1 MLAWARRR
9 SGLSTEQLADKNKP
23 IKPARLS
30 AWEDVHGGDRPT
42 FKQATRLAEVLD
54 VPFGYLFL
62 TDPPD
67 EDLPL
72 LDLRTKQDPAF
83 LHPSPNF
90 LEVAYDALRKQEWYR
105 GYLLEQ
111 DASEIPF
118 IGRFDES
125 EDVNVV
131 AEDIRQT
138 LGIDDDLRSGAKDN
152 DDYFRR
158 LVRGCESVGIVVLRN
173 SVVGNDTH
181 RPLNPDEFQGFA
193 EADTLAPVVFVN
205 QKDYLAA
212 QIFTLMHEIAHL
224 WIGVSGVSD
233 ADYLNPSATADAVH
247 QKKADQIAAEV
258 LVPAQEFSARWDQE
272 LDKSIPLDR
281 LRRHYKVSV
290 FVLLRRAY
298 DLEKITRDEFIA
310 EYDSQWAQI
319 KPKRGGGGGEYLAM
333 IKARNSNAV
342 TTAVLHS
349 VLSGSL
355 APIEGAI
362 LLNVRPA
369 KLYTLYNMAG

>member
-1 MLAWARRR
+1 MPSEAFITPRMLAWARLR
-9 SGLSTEQLADKNKP
+9 SGLSTEQLAGKMK

-30 AWEDVHGGDRPT
+30 AWEDVHREDRPT
-42 FKQATRLAEVLD
+42 FKQARRLAKVLH

-72 LDLRTKQDPAF
+72 RDLRTRQDSAS
-83 LHPSPNF
+83 LSPSPNF

-138 LGIDDDLRSGAKDN
+138 LGIDDDLRSGAKGN

-181 RPLNPDEFQGFA
+181 RSLNPDEFQGFA
-193 EADTLAPVVFVN
+193 EADTLA
-205 QKDYLAA
+205 QLYSRTRKTISRRRY
-212 QIFTLMHEIAHL
+212 
-224 WIGVSGVSD
+224 S
-233 ADYLNPSATADAVH
+233 
-247 QKKADQIAAEV
+247 
-258 LVPAQEFSARWDQE
+258 
-272 LDKSIPLDR
+272 PLCTR
-281 LRRHYKVSV
+281 LHTCGSV
-290 FVLLRRAY
+290 
-298 DLEKITRDEFIA
+298 
-310 EYDSQWAQI
+310 
-319 KPKRGGGGGEYLAM
+319 
-333 IKARNSNAV
+333 
-342 TTAVLHS
+342 
-349 VLSGSL
+349 SL
-355 APIEGAI
+355 AS
-362 LLNVRPA
+362 LML
-369 KLYTLYNMAG
+369 TT